1 MKEGLSSVKSVLFGA
16 FKQPKE
22 HRDLLFALGIL
33 SIIAILL
40 FPVAPIVLD
49 LLLSISLSFS
59 VLILMTVLFIKRPLD
74 FNSFPS
80 LLLVVTLLRLALNIS
95 TTRLILANGDRGTA
109 AAGHVV
115 EAFGYFV
122 MQGSIVIGVIVF
134 AILTI
139 INFIVITKGSGR
151 IAEVAAR
158 FSLDAMPGKQMAI
171 DADLSAGIIKEE
183 EARIRRKELEEESGF
198 YGSMDGANKF
208 VRGDAVAGLL
218 ITFINLIGGILIGI
232 AQKDMTFS
240 QALHTYTIL
249 TIGDGLVTQIPALIV
264 SIAAGLLVTKSSN
277 QGRTDQAIFQQLGN
291 YPQSLAISGGLLLF
305 MGLLMPGIPL
315 IPFALVA
322 LICGAGAYFLYK
334 NKKEATE
341 QDINNKKE
349 GKNGPQPS
357 QEQIIMQSLQLDMI
371 KIELGYEL
379 LSLLNG
385 PEELRLAN
393 QVKNL
398 RKEIAKDMGF
408 ILPSVRIQD
417 NMQLGN
423 QEYQIKIKD
432 IEVGKN
438 TIRPNQLL
446 IIDPRG
452 AAITVPGEDVK
463 EPAFGINARWVDPAA
478 REEALFKNYTVVEP
492 STVIATHLTEI
503 VKENITELLTYGEV
517 QKLIDNLQPEHK
529 KLVDTIIP
537 SEMTLVSL
545 QRVLQSLLSE
555 KVSIRDLP
563 SILEALSEICPN
575 TKNIS
580 KMVEMVRTRLSK
592 QICQA
597 STGPKGYI
605 PIVILSPIWEQ
616 IFVENLIGEGD
627 NKQLVMPPS
636 KLHDFVMAL
645 GKEFDKQN
653 LEGEFPVLLSSPLLR
668 PYIRS
673 IVERFRPNLN
683 ILSQNEIHPKA
694 KIKTVGQI

>member
-1 MKEGLSSVKSVLFGA
+1 MKERLSSIKGLLFGA

-22 HRDLLFALGIL
+22 HKDLFFALGIL

-40 FPVAPIVLD
+40 FPVAPILLD
-49 LLLSISLSFS
+49 LLLSVSLSFS
-59 VLILMTVLFIKRPLD
+59 VLILMTVLFIKRSLD

-95 TTRLILANGDRGTA
+95 TTRLILSNGHLGTA

-122 MQGSIVIGVIVF
+122 MQGSIVIGTIVF

-139 INFIVITKGSGR
+139 INFVVITKGSGR

-171 DADLSAGIIKEE
+171 DADLSAGLIKED
-183 EARIRRKELEEESGF
+183 EARARRKELEEESGF
-198 YGSMDGANKF
+198 YGAMDGANKF
-208 VRGDAVAGLL
+208 VRGDAIAGLL
-218 ITFINLIGGILIGI
+218 ITFINLIGGILIGTV
-232 AQKDMTFS
+232 QKDMTFS
-240 QALHTYTIL
+240 QAVHTYTIL

-291 YPQSLAISGGLLLF
+291 YPQSLAISAGLLLF
-305 MGLLMPGIPL
+305 MGLLMPGIPF

-322 LICGAGAYFLYK
+322 IICGAGAYFLYK
-334 NKKEATE
+334 NKKEASE
-341 QDINNKKE
+341 EIKESKDKK
-349 GKNGPQPS
+349 NQPS
-357 QEQIIMQSLQLDMI
+357 QEEVIMQSLQLDMI

-379 LSLLNG
+379 LALLNG
-385 PEELRLAN
+385 PEELRLPN

-398 RKEIAKDMGF
+398 RKQIAKDLGF

-423 QEYQIKIKD
+423 QEYLIKIKD
-432 IEVGKN
+432 LEVGKN
-438 TIRPNQLL
+438 NIRPTKLL
-446 IIDPRG
+446 IIDPKG
-452 AAITVPGEDVK
+452 AAINIAGEDVK
-463 EPAFGINARWVDPAA
+463 EPAFGINARWVDSSA
-478 REEALFKNYTVVEP
+478 REEALFKSYTVVEP
-492 STVIATHLTEI
+492 ATVIATHLTEI

-537 SEMTLVSL
+537 SEITLVAL
-545 QRVLQSLLSE
+545 QRVLQQLLNE

-563 SILEALSEICPN
+563 SIIEAISEICPT

-580 KMVEMVRTRLSK
+580 KIVELVRTRLSK

-597 STGPKGYI
+597 STSLKGYI

-616 IFVENLIGEGD
+616 IFIENLSGDGD
-627 NKQLVMPPS
+627 NKQLIMPPT
-636 KLHDFVMAL
+636 KLHDFVIKL
-645 GKEFDKQN
+645 GKEFDQQN
-653 LEGEFPVLLSSPLLR
+653 QSGEFPVLLTSPILR

-673 IVERFRPNLN
+673 IVERFRPNLV

>member
-1 MKEGLSSVKSVLFGA
+1 
-16 FKQPKE
+16 
-22 HRDLLFALGIL
+22 
-33 SIIAILL
+33 
-40 FPVAPIVLD
+40 
-49 LLLSISLSFS
+49 
-59 VLILMTVLFIKRPLD
+59 
-74 FNSFPS
+74 
-80 LLLVVTLLRLALNIS
+80 
-95 TTRLILANGDRGTA
+95 
-109 AAGHVV
+109 
-115 EAFGYFV
+115 
-122 MQGSIVIGVIVF
+122 
-134 AILTI
+134 
-139 INFIVITKGSGR
+139 
-151 IAEVAAR
+151 
-158 FSLDAMPGKQMAI
+158 MPGKQMAI